1 MQNAVNNY
9 EIMGLS
15 ENLPWDTLGDRDF
28 SCAVSGFG
36 QVFMVTR
43 FAARAEDFVGLWVKP
58 RHPFTREI
66 ACVASISARVIAQ
79 KFERAG
85 GFGMT
90 ELKGQLK
97 HYVLYHDPAMFILH
111 LFTWLFCSVRTLQG
125 RLVRPKVPCVMW
137 CKPNWLPHVRRHRV
151 SHLKTTACFNAI
163 TCLPFWEFFIR
174 VL

>member
-1 MQNAVNNY
+1 MHGMQNAVNNY

-43 FAARAEDFVGLWVKP
+43 FAARAEDFFGLRMTP
-58 RHPFTREI
+58 RHPLTRKI
-66 ACVASISARVIAQ
+66 ACVASVSARVIAQ

-90 ELKGQLK
+90 GLKGQLK
-97 HYVLYHDPAMFILH
+97 HYVTLIILP
-111 LFTWLFCSVRTLQG
+111 CSFYISLPDYFAASE
-125 RLVRPKVPCVMW
+125 L
-137 CKPNWLPHVRRHRV
+137 CK
-151 SHLKTTACFNAI
+151 AD
-163 TCLPFWEFFIR
+163 
-174 VL
+174 

>member
-43 FAARAEDFVGLWVKP
+43 FASRAEDFVGLRVTP

-66 ACVASISARVIAQ
+66 ACVASVSARVIAQ

-90 ELKGQLK
+90 GLKGQLK
-97 HYVLYHDPAMFILH
+97 HYVTLIILP
-111 LFTWLFCSVRTLQG
+111 CSFYISLPDYFAASE
-125 RLVRPKVPCVMW
+125 L
-137 CKPNWLPHVRRHRV
+137 CK
-151 SHLKTTACFNAI
+151 AD
-163 TCLPFWEFFIR
+163 
-174 VL
+174 